1 MQKYVCALCGYEYDP
16 EVGDPDSGIAPG
28 TAFEDIPEDW
38 VCPVCGVGKENF
50 QPAECTIRR
59 ICGLVWKDYTGPLFI
74 FMAGKDKTASREKT
88 IVMTGIVG
96 IVANV
101 LLASFKALVGVAVH
115 STAMVLDAV
124 NNFSDVLSSLVTI
137 IGTKIASRKP
147 DKKHPLG
154 HGRVEYLAQM
164 IIAALIL
171 YAGITAL
178 WESIK
183 KIITPVDPDHSAVSL
198 ALISVAIVVKIF
210 LGLYVRKQGKK
221 AKSELLISSG
231 TDALFDAILS
241 TAVLISAIILLIFKF
256 NIEAYVSVIIAVF
269 ILKAGIEII
278 IEAVDDMLGHRVEVE
293 YTKKVKESVLSFD
306 EVYGAYDIVLH
317 NYGPDRY
324 LGSVHIEVDD
334 RMTADKIDSLTR
346 NITQKV
352 CEDTGIILTAVGI
365 YSNNSSND
373 RLMKMRKDITELV
386 VDHKHILQL
395 HGFYV
400 DEEKKRITFDVVV
413 DFDEQDRE
421 GLLKHIVGDV
431 KNALPEYEVV
441 VAMDSDISDQ

>member
-1 MQKYVCALCGYEYDP
+1 MSD
-16 EVGDPDSGIAPG
+16 
-28 TAFEDIPEDW
+28 T
-38 VCPVCGVGKENF
+38 
-50 QPAECTIRR
+50 
-59 ICGLVWKDYTGPLFI
+59 
-74 FMAGKDKTASREKT
+74 DKTASREKT
-88 IVMTGIVG
+88 IVRTGIVG

-101 LLASFKALVGVAVH
+101 LLATFKALVGIAVH

-124 NNFSDVLSSLVTI
+124 NNFSDVLSSVVTI
-137 IGTKIASRKP
+137 IGTKIASKKP

-183 KIITPVDPDHSAVSL
+183 KIITPVDPDHSALSL

-210 LGLYVRKQGKK
+210 LGLFVRKQGKK
-221 AKSELLISSG
+221 AKSDLLISSG

-269 ILKAGIEII
+269 ILKAGFEII
-278 IEAVDDMLGHRVEVE
+278 REAVDDMLGHRVEGE
-293 YTKKVKESVLSFD
+293 YTKKVKESVLTID
-306 EVYGAYDIVLH
+306 EVSGAYDIVLH

-324 LGSVHIEVDD
+324 LGSLHIEVDD

-346 NITQKV
+346 KITQKV
-352 CEDTGIILTAVGI
+352 YEDTGIILTAVGI
-365 YSNNSSND
+365 YSNNSSNE

-400 DEEKKRITFDVVV
+400 DEEAKRITFDVVV

-421 GLLKHIVGDV
+421 GLMNHIIGDV
-431 KNALPEYEVV
+431 KNALPGYEVV
-441 VAMDSDISDQ
+441 VALDSDISDQ

>member
-1 MQKYVCALCGYEYDP
+1 
-16 EVGDPDSGIAPG
+16 
-28 TAFEDIPEDW
+28 
-38 VCPVCGVGKENF
+38 
-50 QPAECTIRR
+50 
-59 ICGLVWKDYTGPLFI
+59 
-74 FMAGKDKTASREKT
+74 MADKNTTASREKI
-88 IVMTGIVG
+88 IVRTGIIG
-96 IVANV
+96 IVANI

-124 NNFSDVLSSLVTI
+124 NNFSDVLSSVVTI

-183 KIITPVDPDHSAVSL
+183 KIITPVDPDHSAISL
-198 ALISVAIVVKIF
+198 ALISVAIAVKIV
-210 LGLYVRKQGKK
+210 LGLFVRKQGKK
-221 AKSELLISSG
+221 AKSDLLMSSG

-256 NIEAYVSVIIAVF
+256 NIEAYVSVIIAIF
-269 ILKAGIEII
+269 ILKAGFEII
-278 IEAVDDMLGHRVEVE
+278 REAVDDMLGHRVEGE
-293 YTKKVKESVLSFD
+293 YTKKVKESVLTFD

-324 LGSVHIEVDD
+324 LGSVHVEIDD
-334 RMTADKIDSLTR
+334 RMTADKIDTLTR
-346 NITQKV
+346 KITQKV
-352 CEDTGIILTAVGI
+352 YEDTGIILTAVGV
-365 YSNNSSND
+365 YSNNSSD
-373 RLMKMRKDITELV
+373 EHLMKMRKEITELV

-400 DEEKKRITFDVVV
+400 DEEQKRITFDVVV

-421 GLLKHIVGDV
+421 GLMKHIIGDV
-431 KNALPEYEVV
+431 KNALPGYEVI

>member
-1 MQKYVCALCGYEYDP
+1 M
-16 EVGDPDSGIAPG
+16 
-28 TAFEDIPEDW
+28 
-38 VCPVCGVGKENF
+38 
-50 QPAECTIRR
+50 
-59 ICGLVWKDYTGPLFI
+59 
-74 FMAGKDKTASREKT
+74 
-88 IVMTGIVG
+88 
-96 IVANV
+96 ANV

-178 WESIK
+178 WESVK
-183 KIITPVDPDHSAVSL
+183 KIITPVDPEHSAISL

-210 LGLYVRKQGKK
+210 LGLYVKKQGKK
-221 AKSELLISSG
+221 AKSDLLISSG

-241 TAVLISAIILLIFKF
+241 TAVLISAIFLLIFKF
-256 NIEAYVSVIIAVF
+256 NIEAYVSVIIAIF

-278 IEAVDDMLGHRVEVE
+278 VEAVDDMLGHRVEVE
-293 YTKKVKESVLSFD
+293 YTKKVKESVLTFD
-306 EVYGAYDIVLH
+306 EVFGAYDIVLH

-324 LGSVHIEVDD
+324 LGSVHIEIDD

-352 CEDTGIILTAVGI
+352 YEDTGIILTAVGI
-365 YSNNSSND
+365 YSNNSSNEH
-373 RLMKMRKDITELV
+373 LMKMRKDITELV

-421 GLLKHIVGDV
+421 GLMKHIIGDV

>member
-1 MQKYVCALCGYEYDP
+1 
-16 EVGDPDSGIAPG
+16 
-28 TAFEDIPEDW
+28 
-38 VCPVCGVGKENF
+38 
-50 QPAECTIRR
+50 
-59 ICGLVWKDYTGPLFI
+59 
-74 FMAGKDKTASREKT
+74 MADKDKTASREKT
-88 IVMTGIVG
+88 IVRTGIIG

-178 WESIK
+178 WESVK
-183 KIITPVDPDHSAVSL
+183 KIISPVDPEHSAVSL

-210 LGLYVRKQGKK
+210 LGLYVKKQGKK
-221 AKSELLISSG
+221 AKSDLLISSG

-256 NIEAYVSVIIAVF
+256 NIEAYVSVIIAIF

-278 IEAVDDMLGHRVEVE
+278 VEAVDDMLGHRVEVE
-293 YTKKVKESVLSFD
+293 YTKKVKESVLTFD
-306 EVYGAYDIVLH
+306 EVFGAYDIVLH

-324 LGSVHIEVDD
+324 LGSVHIEIDD

-352 CEDTGIILTAVGI
+352 YEDTGIILTAVGI
-365 YSNNSSND
+365 YSNNSSNEH
-373 RLMKMRKDITELV
+373 LMKMRKDITELV

-421 GLLKHIVGDV
+421 GLMNHIIGDV

>member
-1 MQKYVCALCGYEYDP
+1 MADQIK
-16 EVGDPDSGIAPG
+16 
-28 TAFEDIPEDW
+28 
-38 VCPVCGVGKENF
+38 
-50 QPAECTIRR
+50 TI
-59 ICGLVWKDYTGPLFI
+59 D
-74 FMAGKDKTASREKT
+74 REKT
-88 IVMTGIVG
+88 IVRTGIVG

-101 LLASFKALVGVAVH
+101 LLASFKALIGVAVH

-124 NNFSDVLSSLVTI
+124 NNFSDVLSSVVTI

-183 KIITPVDPDHSAVSL
+183 KIINPVDPEHSTLSL
-198 ALISVAIVVKIF
+198 IIISVAIVVKIF
-210 LGLYVRKQGKK
+210 LGIYVKKQGKSV
-221 AKSELLISSG
+221 KSDLLISSG

-256 NIEAYVSVIIAVF
+256 NIEAYVSIIISLF
-269 ILKAGIEII
+269 ILKAGFEII
-278 IEAVDDMLGHRVEVE
+278 KEAVDDMLGHRVEAE
-293 YTKKVKESVLSFD
+293 HTRKVKETVTTFP

-334 RMTADKIDSLTR
+334 RMTADKIDTLTR
-346 NITQKV
+346 NITAKV
-352 CEDTGIILTAVGI
+352 YAETGIILTAVGI
-365 YSNNSSND
+365 YSNNSSD
-373 RLMKMRKDITELV
+373 EKLMNMRKEITELV

-400 DEEKKRITFDVVV
+400 DEEKKKITFDVVV
-413 DFDEQDRE
+413 DFEEQDRE
-421 GLLKHIVGDV
+421 GLIAHIKEDV
-431 KNALPEYEVV
+431 KNVLPEYDLQ
-441 VAMDSDISDQ
+441 VAIDSDISDQ

>member
-1 MQKYVCALCGYEYDP
+1 ML
-16 EVGDPDSGIAPG
+16 
-28 TAFEDIPEDW
+28 
-38 VCPVCGVGKENF
+38 
-50 QPAECTIRR
+50 
-59 ICGLVWKDYTGPLFI
+59 KDYTGPLFI

-198 ALISVAIVVKIF
+198 VLISVAIVVKIF

-352 CEDTGIILTAVGI
+352 FEDTGIFLTAVGI
-365 YSNNSSND
+365 YSNNSSNES
-373 RLMKMRKDITELV
+373 LMKMRKDITELV

>member
-1 MQKYVCALCGYEYDP
+1 
-16 EVGDPDSGIAPG
+16 
-28 TAFEDIPEDW
+28 
-38 VCPVCGVGKENF
+38 
-50 QPAECTIRR
+50 
-59 ICGLVWKDYTGPLFI
+59 
-74 FMAGKDKTASREKT
+74 MADKDKTASREKT
-88 IVMTGIVG
+88 IVRTGIIG

-178 WESIK
+178 WESVK
-183 KIITPVDPDHSAVSL
+183 KIITPVDPEHSAISL
-198 ALISVAIVVKIF
+198 ALISVAVVVKIF
-210 LGLYVRKQGKK
+210 LGLYVKKQGKK
-221 AKSELLISSG
+221 AKSDLLISSG

-256 NIEAYVSVIIAVF
+256 NIEAYVSVIIAIF

-278 IEAVDDMLGHRVEVE
+278 VEAVDDMLGHRVEVE
-293 YTKKVKESVLSFD
+293 YTKKVKESVLTFD
-306 EVYGAYDIVLH
+306 EVFGAYDIVLH

-324 LGSVHIEVDD
+324 LGSVHIEIDD

-352 CEDTGIILTAVGI
+352 YEDTGIILTAVGI
-365 YSNNSSND
+365 YSNNSSNEH
-373 RLMKMRKDITELV
+373 LMKMRKDITELV

-421 GLLKHIVGDV
+421 GLMKHIIGDV

>member
-1 MQKYVCALCGYEYDP
+1 
-16 EVGDPDSGIAPG
+16 
-28 TAFEDIPEDW
+28 
-38 VCPVCGVGKENF
+38 
-50 QPAECTIRR
+50 
-59 ICGLVWKDYTGPLFI
+59 
-74 FMAGKDKTASREKT
+74 MADKDKTASREKT
-88 IVMTGIVG
+88 IVRTGIIG

-178 WESIK
+178 WESVK
-183 KIITPVDPDHSAVSL
+183 KIITPVDPEHSAISL

-210 LGLYVRKQGKK
+210 LGLYVKKQGKK
-221 AKSELLISSG
+221 AKSDLLISSG

-241 TAVLISAIILLIFKF
+241 TAVLISAIIFLIFKF
-256 NIEAYVSVIIAVF
+256 NIEAYVSVIIAIF

-278 IEAVDDMLGHRVEVE
+278 VEAVDDMLGHRVEVE
-293 YTKKVKESVLSFD
+293 YTKKVKESVLTFD
-306 EVYGAYDIVLH
+306 EVFGAYDIVLH

-324 LGSVHIEVDD
+324 LGSVHIEIDD

-352 CEDTGIILTAVGI
+352 YEDTGIILTAVGI
-365 YSNNSSND
+365 YSNNSSNEH
-373 RLMKMRKDITELV
+373 LMKMRKDITELV

-421 GLLKHIVGDV
+421 GLMKHIIGDV

>member
-1 MQKYVCALCGYEYDP
+1 M
-16 EVGDPDSGIAPG
+16 
-28 TAFEDIPEDW
+28 
-38 VCPVCGVGKENF
+38 
-50 QPAECTIRR
+50 
-59 ICGLVWKDYTGPLFI
+59 WKDYTGPLFI

-352 CEDTGIILTAVGI
+352 FEDTGIFLTAVGI
-365 YSNNSSND
+365 YSNNSSNES
-373 RLMKMRKDITELV
+373 LMKMRKDITELV

>member
-1 MQKYVCALCGYEYDP
+1 
-16 EVGDPDSGIAPG
+16 
-28 TAFEDIPEDW
+28 
-38 VCPVCGVGKENF
+38 
-50 QPAECTIRR
+50 
-59 ICGLVWKDYTGPLFI
+59 
-74 FMAGKDKTASREKT
+74 MADKDKTASREKT
-88 IVMTGIVG
+88 IVRTGIIG

-178 WESIK
+178 WESVK
-183 KIITPVDPDHSAVSL
+183 KIITPVDPEHSAVSL

-210 LGLYVRKQGKK
+210 LGLYVKKQGKK
-221 AKSELLISSG
+221 AKSDLLISSG

-241 TAVLISAIILLIFKF
+241 TAVLISAIFLLIFKF
-256 NIEAYVSVIIAVF
+256 NIEAYVSVIIAIF

-278 IEAVDDMLGHRVEVE
+278 VEAVDDMLGHRVEVE
-293 YTKKVKESVLSFD
+293 YTKKVKESVLTFD
-306 EVYGAYDIVLH
+306 EVFGAYDIVLH

-324 LGSVHIEVDD
+324 LGSVHIEIDD

-352 CEDTGIILTAVGI
+352 YEDTGIILTAVGI
-365 YSNNSSND
+365 YSNNSSNEH
-373 RLMKMRKDITELV
+373 LMKMRKDITELV

-421 GLLKHIVGDV
+421 GLMKHIIGDV

>member
-1 MQKYVCALCGYEYDP
+1 MTEQAK
-16 EVGDPDSGIAPG
+16 
-28 TAFEDIPEDW
+28 
-38 VCPVCGVGKENF
+38 
-50 QPAECTIRR
+50 TI
-59 ICGLVWKDYTGPLFI
+59 
-74 FMAGKDKTASREKT
+74 SREKI
-88 IVMTGIVG
+88 IVRTGIIG

-101 LLASFKALVGVAVH
+101 LLASFKALIGLAVH

-124 NNFSDVLSSLVTI
+124 NNFSDVLSSVVTI

-178 WESIK
+178 IESIK
-183 KIITPVDPDHSAVSL
+183 KIINPVDPDHSAVSL
-198 ALISVAIVVKIF
+198 AIISVAIVVKIF
-210 LGLYVRKQGKK
+210 LGIYVRKQGKK
-221 AKSELLISSG
+221 AKSDLLISSG

-241 TAVLISAIILLIFKF
+241 TAVLISAVILMLFKF
-256 NIEAYVSVIIAVF
+256 NIEAYVSVIISLF
-269 ILKAGIEII
+269 IIKAGFEII
-278 IEAVDDMLGHRVEVE
+278 KEAVDDMLGHRVEAE
-293 YTKKVKESVLSFD
+293 YTKKVKESVVAFD

-324 LGSVHIEVDD
+324 LGSLHIEVDD
-334 RMTADKIDSLTR
+334 RMTADQIDSLTR
-346 NITQKV
+346 NITAKV
-352 CEDTGIILTAVGI
+352 YEETGIILTAVGI
-365 YSNNSSND
+365 YSNNSSNEK
-373 RLMKMRKDITELV
+373 LMKMRKDITDLV

-413 DFDEQDRE
+413 DFDEEDRE
-421 GLLKHIVGDV
+421 GLVNHIIKDV
-431 KNALPEYEVV
+431 KEALPEYDVI
-441 VAMDSDISDQ
+441 VATDSDISDQ

>member
-1 MQKYVCALCGYEYDP
+1 
-16 EVGDPDSGIAPG
+16 
-28 TAFEDIPEDW
+28 
-38 VCPVCGVGKENF
+38 
-50 QPAECTIRR
+50 
-59 ICGLVWKDYTGPLFI
+59 
-74 FMAGKDKTASREKT
+74 MADKDKTASREKT
-88 IVMTGIVG
+88 IVRTGIIG

-178 WESIK
+178 WESVK
-183 KIITPVDPDHSAVSL
+183 KIITPVDPEHSAISL

-210 LGLYVRKQGKK
+210 LGLYVKKQGKK
-221 AKSELLISSG
+221 AKSDLLISSG

-256 NIEAYVSVIIAVF
+256 NIEAYVSVIIAIF

-278 IEAVDDMLGHRVEVE
+278 VEAVDDMLGHRVEVE
-293 YTKKVKESVLSFD
+293 YTKKVKESVLTFD
-306 EVYGAYDIVLH
+306 EVFGAYDIVLH

-324 LGSVHIEVDD
+324 LGHIEIDD

-352 CEDTGIILTAVGI
+352 YEDTGIILTAVGI
-365 YSNNSSND
+365 YSNNSSNE

-421 GLLKHIVGDV
+421 GLMKHIIGDV

>member
-1 MQKYVCALCGYEYDP
+1 MADQTK
-16 EVGDPDSGIAPG
+16 
-28 TAFEDIPEDW
+28 
-38 VCPVCGVGKENF
+38 
-50 QPAECTIRR
+50 TI
-59 ICGLVWKDYTGPLFI
+59 D
-74 FMAGKDKTASREKT
+74 REKT
-88 IVMTGIVG
+88 IVRTGIIG

-101 LLASFKALVGVAVH
+101 LLASFKALIGVAVH

-124 NNFSDVLSSLVTI
+124 NNFSDVLSSVVTI

-183 KIITPVDPDHSAVSL
+183 KIINPVDPEHSTLSL
-198 ALISVAIVVKIF
+198 VIISVAIVVKIF
-210 LGLYVRKQGKK
+210 LGLYVKKQGKN
-221 AKSELLISSG
+221 AKSDLLISSG

-241 TAVLISAIILLIFKF
+241 TAVLISAIILIFFKF
-256 NIEAYVSVIIAVF
+256 NIEAYVSIIISLF
-269 ILKAGIEII
+269 ILKAGFEII
-278 IEAVDDMLGHRVEVE
+278 KEAVDDMLGHRVEAE
-293 YTKKVKESVLSFD
+293 YTRKVKETVTTFP

-324 LGSVHIEVDD
+324 LGSVHIEIDD
-334 RMTADKIDSLTR
+334 RMTADKIDTLTR
-346 NITQKV
+346 NITAKV
-352 CEDTGIILTAVGI
+352 YEETGIILTAVGV
-365 YSNNSSND
+365 YSNNSSD
-373 RLMKMRKDITELV
+373 EKLMKMRKEITELV

-400 DEEKKRITFDVVV
+400 DEEKKKITFDVVV
-413 DFDEQDRE
+413 DFEEQDRE
-421 GLLKHIVGDV
+421 GLIAHIKDDV
-431 KNALPEYEVV
+431 KKVLPEYDLH
-441 VAMDSDISDQ
+441 VAIDSDISDQ

>member
-1 MQKYVCALCGYEYDP
+1 
-16 EVGDPDSGIAPG
+16 
-28 TAFEDIPEDW
+28 
-38 VCPVCGVGKENF
+38 
-50 QPAECTIRR
+50 
-59 ICGLVWKDYTGPLFI
+59 
-74 FMAGKDKTASREKT
+74 MADKDKTASREKT
-88 IVMTGIVG
+88 IVRTGIIG

-178 WESIK
+178 WESVK
-183 KIITPVDPDHSAVSL
+183 KIITPVDPEHSAISL

-210 LGLYVRKQGKK
+210 LGLYVKKQGKK
-221 AKSELLISSG
+221 AKSDLLISSG

-256 NIEAYVSVIIAVF
+256 NIEAYVSVIIAIF

-278 IEAVDDMLGHRVEVE
+278 VEAVDDMLGHRVEVE
-293 YTKKVKESVLSFD
+293 YTKKVKESVLTFD
-306 EVYGAYDIVLH
+306 EVFGAYDIVLH

-324 LGSVHIEVDD
+324 LGSVHIEIDD

-352 CEDTGIILTAVGI
+352 YEDTGIILTAVGI
-365 YSNNSSND
+365 YSNNSSNEH
-373 RLMKMRKDITELV
+373 LMKMRKDITELV

-421 GLLKHIVGDV
+421 GLMKHIIGDV